1 MARPIFYLRRGDR
14 LIARMKHV
22 LYGWRFARQA
32 GGKAVVLWPPPGP
45 WRQFDSMEYSPSL
58 IFDLEE
64 MAREATISDLTFVET
79 SERFPERRRSLRDPE
94 FAKMRNNSFDREYFK
109 QDDLVFHEDS
119 LMQYRF
125 SDEQRSIA
133 ALNAELSDL
142 FNRLKLHPAVE
153 AGLARVANDLG
164 TEKYA
169 SLHVRAGDVFH
180 MLTTELPLLP
190 QGKLTGQALK
200 RLLGHYVTRTAPP
213 ELYTPWVLKS
223 IETGQKLVFATDS
236 PDQIEFFYKRFGAQH
251 FLNLADYHLDF
262 PIQKALMDFIVLSRG
277 SVLYGPRSNFS
288 SLACAL
294 GNIDLVTV
302 SAANVTNLQPDEVI
316 RLYTEQAIAKFLP
329 RDANNSAAIDYLAE
343 RISQHYKYVNRLGTK
358 AQIDAMDPRRSG
370 PADLKPISFP
380 GKT

>member
-1 MARPIFYLRRGDR
+1 MFYLRRGDR

-32 GGKAVVLWPPPGP
+32 GGKAVVLWPPPGT
-45 WRQFDSMEYSPSL
+45 WSQFDSMEYSPSL

-64 MAREATISDLTFVET
+64 MARDATTSDLTFVET
-79 SERFPERRRSLRDPE
+79 PERFPERRRSLRDPE

-109 QDDLVFHEDS
+109 QDGLVFHEDS

-125 SDEQRSIA
+125 SDEQRSGA

-142 FNRLKLHPAVE
+142 FGRLKLHPAVG
-153 AGLARVANDLG
+153 AGLARVASDLG
-164 TEKYA
+164 GEKYA

-180 MLTTELPLLP
+180 MLTEELPLLP
-190 QGKLTGQALK
+190 QGTLTGQALK

-223 IETGQKLVFATDS
+223 IEAGQKLVFSTDS
-236 PDQIEFFYKRFGAQH
+236 PDQIEWFNKRFGAEH
-251 FLNLADYHLDF
+251 FLNLADYQLDF
-262 PIQKALMDFIVLSRG
+262 PIQKALMDFIILSRG

-316 RLYTEQAIAKFLP
+316 RLYAEQAIATFLP
-329 RDANNSAAIDYLAE
+329 RDENNSAAIDYLAE
-343 RISQHYKYVNRLGTK
+343 RISQHYRFVNRLGTK
-358 AQIDAMDPRRSG
+358 AEIEAMDPRRSG
-370 PADLKPISFP
+370 PADLAPILFP